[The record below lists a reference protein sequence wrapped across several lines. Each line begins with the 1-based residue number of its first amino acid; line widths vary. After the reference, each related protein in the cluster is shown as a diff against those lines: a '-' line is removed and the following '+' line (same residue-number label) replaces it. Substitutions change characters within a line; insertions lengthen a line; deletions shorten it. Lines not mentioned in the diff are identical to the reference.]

1 MKIIAKRRA
10 FFKGEIIKIGQVL
23 EIKGNTVPVW
33 AKKIGKE
40 ETPVDAQPQQD
51 VKQIELDVTQET
63 ETETETKD
71 EIETETKDEEVIVA
85 GDGGVHVVEEETP
98 VEVDEFAGKT
108 EKEIL
113 AILDELITKGIEKN
127 IMLDDVETKTPVQQ
141 IIELRE
147 LLKEAK

>member
-63 ETETETKD
+63 ETET
-71 EIETETKDEEVIVA
+71 ETETKDEEVIVA